1 MKTIEINKMEIDL
14 IGDSSETIPRLTIRR
29 LVNSAVVYDH
39 RRNAPEKLLAAAS
52 RIDPLN
58 APKHA
63 SHLHHSSAI
72 APQATLRS

>member
-1 MKTIEINKMEIDL
+1 MKIIETNKMEIDL
-14 IGDSSETIPRLTIRR
+14 IGDSSKTIPRLTIRR
-29 LVNSAVVYDH
+29 LVNSAVIHGH
-39 RRNAPEKLLAAAS
+39 RRNAPEKILAAAS

-63 SHLHHSSAI
+63 SHPHHSSAI